1 MTTSEKLRLE
11 LEQVFHMTFKDKD
24 ERATMADFTL
34 HIPKTC
40 TAVRV
45 EETGGEI
52 VVHFEFPDLQSTSTA
67 SEARATAAGLSA
79 EERKRAAN
87 AARQKRYRD
96 RKRNA
101 GVTPVTQNVTPSVTQ
116 TVTRYVIE
124 GKNESIF
131 DVPITGDINPL
142 NENQEKNNQETIL
155 SFIPSQKSVMRHVTR
170 HAVTPEGQEMI
181 PFLPAGAP
189 PELDLIHCPKL
200 TEALE
205 KYFEYRAF
213 HGAPTWFPDYEA
225 KFWQF
230 VQSALRE
237 FGEEKAAE
245 IIDRNRRELRW
256 FTLKV
261 PPDMKLLPTSPPPEP
276 EPEPAYD
283 ARPEISPE
291 ESEEVGRSIKE
302 FLERLRC
309 HRIPSAVED

>member
-1 MTTSEKLRLE
+1 
-11 LEQVFHMTFKDKD
+11 
-24 ERATMADFTL
+24 MAHLTL

-52 VVHFEFPDLQSTSTA
+52 VVHLEFPDLQSTSTD

-116 TVTRYVIE
+116 TVTRYVTPVIE
-124 GKNESIF
+124 GKNESILDESF
-131 DVPITGDINPL
+131 
-142 NENQEKNNQETIL
+142 NENITPINGIQEKNNQEIL
-155 SFIPSQKSVMRHVTR
+155 SFLPVQKSVTRNVTR
-170 HAVTPEGQEMI
+170 RNAVTLPPAQDLI

-213 HGAPTWFPDYEA
+213 HGAPKWFPDYEA

-256 FTLKV
+256 FSLKV
-261 PPDMKLLPTSPPPEP
+261 PPDMKLLPTAPQPEP
-276 EPEPAYD
+276 EPTWTSMWNTPDPDDPAEI
-283 ARPEISPE
+283 ARKLAL
-291 ESEEVGRSIKE
+291 GR
-302 FLERLRC
+302 C
-309 HRIPSAVED
+309 

>member
-1 MTTSEKLRLE
+1 
-11 LEQVFHMTFKDKD
+11 
-24 ERATMADFTL
+24 MADFTL

-52 VVHFEFPDLQSTSTA
+52 VVHFEFPDLQTTA

-131 DVPITGDINPL
+131 DVPINGDINPL
-142 NENQEKNNQETIL
+142 NENQEKNNQEKIL
-155 SFIPSQKSVMRHVTR
+155 SFLPAQKSVTRNVQRNGVT
-170 HAVTPEGQEMI
+170 VPEGQELI
-181 PFLPAGAP
+181 PFLPSGAP

-276 EPEPAYD
+276 EPEPACD
-283 ARPEISPE
+283 AGPEISPE

-302 FLERLRC
+302 YLERLRC

>member
-1 MTTSEKLRLE
+1 
-11 LEQVFHMTFKDKD
+11 
-24 ERATMADFTL
+24 MAHLTL

-52 VVHFEFPDLQSTSTA
+52 VVHLEFPDLQSTSTD
-67 SEARATAAGLSA
+67 SEARATAAGLSSD
-79 EERKRAAN
+79 ERKRAAN

-116 TVTRYVIE
+116 TVTRYVTPVIE
-124 GKNESIF
+124 GKNESILDESF
-131 DVPITGDINPL
+131 
-142 NENQEKNNQETIL
+142 NENITPINGIQEKNNQEVL
-155 SFIPSQKSVMRHVTR
+155 SFLPVQKSVTRNVTR
-170 HAVTPEGQEMI
+170 RNAVTLPPAQDLI

-213 HGAPTWFPDYEA
+213 HGAPKWFPDYEA

-245 IIDRNRRELRW
+245 IMDRNRKECRW
-256 FTLKV
+256 FTLRV
-261 PPDMKLLPTSPPPEP
+261 PPDMKLLPTLPPPET
-276 EPEPAYD
+276 EPEPTYD
-283 ARPEISPE
+283 AGPEVSPE
-291 ESEEVGRSIKE
+291 ESEEVSRSIAE
-302 FLERLRC
+302 FLTELKSRR
-309 HRIPSAVED
+309 RTPAVAE

>member
-1 MTTSEKLRLE
+1 
-11 LEQVFHMTFKDKD
+11 
-24 ERATMADFTL
+24 MANFTL

-45 EETGGEI
+45 EEADGEFI
-52 VVHFEFPDLQSTSTA
+52 VRLKLPDYPSQVATA
-67 SEARATAAGLSA
+67 SEARATAAGLSS

-101 GVTPVTQNVTPSVTQ
+101 DRNASVTQ
-116 TVTRYVIE
+116 TVTQTVTPSVTRYVIE
-124 GKNESIF
+124 GKNVSILD
-131 DVPITGDINPL
+131 DVI
-142 NENQEKNNQETIL
+142 NENTNPINEIQEKETQEK
-155 SFIPSQKSVMRHVTR
+155 IPSFLPVQKSVARNVTR
-170 HAVTPEGQEMI
+170 NAVTPEGQELI

-213 HGAPTWFPDYEA
+213 HGAPKMYPDYEA
-225 KFWQF
+225 KFWKF

-245 IIDRNRRELRW
+245 IIDRNRKELRW

-276 EPEPAYD
+276 EPTWMSMWNTPDPNDPA
-283 ARPEISPE
+283 EIE
-291 ESEEVGRSIKE
+291 RKLALGR
-302 FLERLRC
+302 
-309 HRIPSAVED
+309 V